1 MRHALLL
8 LLAALAA
15 GCTTP
20 SYTRVT
26 RYYLETGCA
35 NVTTASPGSKSL
47 GIRPLL
53 AARPYDQKV
62 AYRMP
67 DYTLG
72 GDETI
77 QWAESPRDTVTRA
90 LTDALSACGRFK
102 DVGNAADIALPDWT
116 LTGEVRRFDE
126 NRTRNP
132 WTADCEIRLEL
143 RDTQSGEALWAET
156 LSASVPMERNEN
168 GALPAAMSK
177 AVSEVVSKAVAAISA
192 Q

>member
-1 MRHALLL
+1 MRYALLL
-8 LLAALAA
+8 VAALAA

-26 RYYLETGCA
+26 RYYLETGGA
-35 NVTTASPGSKSL
+35 NTAAASPSGKSL
-47 GIRPLL
+47 GIRTLL

-90 LTDALSACGRFK
+90 LADALAASGRFK

-143 RDTQSGEALWAET
+143 RETQSGEALWAGT
-156 LSASVPMERNEN
+156 LLASVPMDRNEN
-168 GALPAAMSK
+168 SALPAAMSK
-177 AVSEVVSKAVAAISA
+177 AISEVVAQAVKAITEK
-192 Q
+192 